1 MTQDT
6 PEQHSLLFP
15 KLSDKHIAQ
24 LATVGTR
31 RTIAFGQM
39 LFDRDS
45 ILPGVFVILSG
56 SVEVIGVANGTEE
69 ILGELVAREF
79 TGEVTQL
86 SSRRSLVSCRA
97 NQITDVIEIDRPAL
111 RKILQSDA
119 VLGNI
124 FLSSFLLRRVYLIA
138 NAVGDAVLVGSIHS
152 RDTHRLRSFLAR
164 NGHPH
169 TYLDVEGDDDIQ
181 TVLDQFSISLAD
193 IPVLNLS

>member
-1 MTQDT
+1 
-6 PEQHSLLFP
+6 
-15 KLSDKHIAQ
+15 
-24 LATVGTR
+24 
-31 RTIAFGQM
+31 
-39 LFDRDS
+39 
-45 ILPGVFVILSG
+45 SG
-56 SVEVIGVANGTEE
+56 SVEVIGVANGKEE
-69 ILGELVAREF
+69 ILGELTAGEF

-86 SSRRSLVSCRA
+86 SGRRSLVSCRA
-97 NQITDVIEIDRPAL
+97 NQITDVIEIDRLVL

-169 TYLDVEGDDDIQ
+169 
-181 TVLDQFSISLAD
+181 
-193 IPVLNLS
+193 